1 MVKLVDFAWLDKNL
15 SNRDVRIVDSRP
27 LVRYLSGHIPG
38 SVNLTLWAILDKDNL
53 RLRPEAQIS
62 QAFGE
67 AGIGATDTVVVCDD
81 FDGQNASFLA
91 WALEYLGHRNT
102 AILSD
107 YVGSWDQSGRELLYR
122 PVKAEP
128 KDFDPKPNG
137 ELRIAATGIT
147 ANAGVKIVDLRSTDE
162 FQGKV
167 ATESR
172 TGHLPRAI
180 NLPWTKLLGE
190 NGKLLKGQEELSQIF
205 SRTSLGR
212 DDRIVTYCSYG
223 PRAAVGYVAL
233 RQAGYDKVQVYD
245 GSFHEWTSRADLPVE
260 GEGLQIEF

>member
-1 MVKLVDFAWLDKNL
+1 MVQLVDLAWLDKNL
-15 SNRDVRIVDSRP
+15 ANQDVRVVDSRS
-27 LVRYLSGHIPG
+27 VVKYLSGHIPG
-38 SVNLTLWAILDKDNL
+38 SVNLTLWSILDKESL
-53 RLRPEAQIS
+53 RIRPEAQIS

-67 AGIGATDTVVVCDD
+67 AGIGETDTVVVCDD

-91 WALEYLGHRNT
+91 WTLEYLGHKNT

-128 KDFDPKPNG
+128 KSFDSKANS

-147 ANAGVKIVDLRSTDE
+147 GNAGTKMVDLRSTDE

-190 NGKLLKGQEELSQIF
+190 KGRFLKGQEELSQIF
-205 SRTSLGR
+205 SRTGLGR
-212 DDRIVTYCSYG
+212 DERIVTYCSYG

-245 GSFHEWTSRADLPVE
+245 GSFHEWSNRRDLPVE
-260 GEGLQIEF
+260 GEGLQIEL